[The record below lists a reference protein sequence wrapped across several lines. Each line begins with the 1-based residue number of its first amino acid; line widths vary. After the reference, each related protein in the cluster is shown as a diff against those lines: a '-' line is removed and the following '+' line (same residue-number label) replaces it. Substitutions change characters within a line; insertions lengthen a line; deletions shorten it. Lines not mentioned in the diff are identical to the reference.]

1 MSIVCSL
8 SLPVSPFPSLFIPS
22 LVLES
27 LKLQSFFASVDLSS
41 ENRTDFRLQLKR
53 EAFGEDEEETEKAED
68 EHAGSIAH
76 CLASLFGLAVRV
88 Y

>member
-1 MSIVCSL
+1 
-8 SLPVSPFPSLFIPS
+8 
-22 LVLES
+22 
-27 LKLQSFFASVDLSS
+27 
-41 ENRTDFRLQLKR
+41 LQLKR